1 MNRND
6 ETMTDHRPVAQLN
19 FTREE
24 FAARLQKTRR
34 AMQAAQ
40 IDTLVVTD
48 PANMNWLTGYDGW
61 SFYVHQ
67 CVVVSLRDDL
77 FWFGRGIDGNGARL
91 RTFLSEDD
99 IVEYPDHYVMSRERH
114 PMAFLAEVLAGRG
127 LSGGVI
133 GVELDNYYYSAAAHL
148 ALAQSLPDAK
158 LEDCQNLVNW
168 QRAVKSPQE
177 LEYMHTAGK
186 IVEAMHQRIRETI
199 RPGLPKNRLVA
210 QIYDASLC
218 GVEEAGGDYPAIVPL
233 LPSGVEASA
242 SHLTWDDKPMQAGQ
256 GTFFEIAG
264 CYRRYHCP
272 LSRTAF
278 IGKPPQK
285 FLDAQKAVI
294 EGLDAG
300 LEQARPGNTCHDIAS
315 AFFAVLARHGISKD
329 NRTGYPIGIAY
340 PPDWGEHTMSLRAG
354 DYSELAVGMTFHFMP
369 GLWMDDWGIET
380 TESIVITDEG
390 AKCLSSVPR
399 EIFVVD

>member
-1 MNRND
+1 
-6 ETMTDHRPVAQLN
+6 MTANKPVPLLN
-19 FTREE
+19 FSAEE
-24 FAARLQKTRR
+24 FSTRLEKTRT

-40 IDTLVVTD
+40 IDMLLVTD

-67 CVVVSLRDDL
+67 CVVVSLRGDL
-77 FWFGRGIDGNGARL
+77 LWFGRGIDGNGARL
-91 RTFLSEDD
+91 RTFLAEDD
-99 IVEYPDHYVMSRERH
+99 IVEYPDHYVMSQDHH
-114 PMAFLAEVLAGRG
+114 PMEFLAGVLERRG

-133 GVELDNYYYSAAAHL
+133 GVELDNYYYSAAAHQ
-148 ALAQSLPDAK
+148 ALVNNLPNARLK
-158 LEDCQNLVNW
+158 DCQNLVNW

-177 LEYMHTAGK
+177 LDYMRKAGK
-186 IVEAMHQRIRETI
+186 IVEAMHERIRATI
-199 RPGLPKNRLVA
+199 RPGLPKNQLVA

-218 GVEEAGGDYPAIVPL
+218 GVDGIGGDYPAIVPL

-242 SHLTWDDKPMQAGQ
+242 SHLTWDDRPMETGQ

-264 CYRRYHCP
+264 CHKRYHCP

-285 FLDAQKAVI
+285 IIDAQKAVV

-300 LEQARPGNTCHDIAS
+300 LEQARPGNTCDDIAS
-315 AFFAVLARHGISKD
+315 AFFAVLKKHGIVKD
-329 NRTGYPIGIAY
+329 NRTGYPIGVAY
-340 PPDWGEHTMSLRAG
+340 PPDWGEHTMSLRRG
-354 DYSELAVGMTFHFMP
+354 DHSELKTGMTFHFMP

-380 TESIVITDEG
+380 TESIVITDKG